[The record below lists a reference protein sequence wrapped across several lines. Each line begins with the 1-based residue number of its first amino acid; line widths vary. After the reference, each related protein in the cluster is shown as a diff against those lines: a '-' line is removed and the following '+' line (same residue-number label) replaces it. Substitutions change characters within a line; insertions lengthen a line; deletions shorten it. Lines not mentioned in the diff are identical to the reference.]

1 MLLGKGVMINW
12 TNVAPEHRPAYDAW
26 QCREHMVGRVAI
38 PGFLRGRRYIAAID
52 ERTDDKAQ
60 RDFLTLYEVA
70 DLVVLTGADYLAKAN
85 NPSPLTLKTTPVV
98 RDSIRGI
105 SRVRASFGEG
115 MGSAALTLRFDPQAG
130 REGELER
137 FLVAQALPACAQ
149 RYDITGAHLIVADRE
164 ASDMKPVE
172 RQGRPTDY
180 PNWVVMLE
188 GTSAA
193 AVSNAASALLPD
205 AQLATHG
212 SGTSVARDS
221 YVLQFT
227 HLSKRAFGNNT

>member
-12 TNVAPEHRPAYDAW
+12 TNVAPENRPAYDAW

-38 PGFLRGRRYIAAID
+38 PGFLRGRRYIAAFPD
-52 ERTDDKAQ
+52 QAQ

-70 DLVVLTGADYLAKAN
+70 DLAVLTGTDYLAKAN

-98 RDSIRGI
+98 RDSIRGL
-105 SRVRASFGEG
+105 SQVRASLGEG
-115 MGSAALTLRFDPQAG
+115 TGGAALTLRFDPQPG
-130 REGELER
+130 RESELER
-137 FLVAQALPACAQ
+137 FLLEQALPACAQ
-149 RYDITGAHLIVADRE
+149 RYDVTGAHFIVADQA
-164 ASDMKPVE
+164 ASGMKPVE

-193 AVSNAASALLPD
+193 AVRNASDALLPD
-205 AQLATHG
+205 AQLTAHG
-212 SGTSVARDS
+212 SAATIACES

-227 HLSKRAFGNNT
+227 HLSKHAFAENS

>member
-12 TNVAPEHRPAYDAW
+12 TNVAAENRPAYDAW

-38 PGFLRGRRYIAAID
+38 PGFLRGRRYIAAF
-52 ERTDDKAQ
+52 DDKAQ
-60 RDFLTLYEVA
+60 RDFLTLYEVT
-70 DLVVLTGADYLAKAN
+70 DLAVLTSADYLAKAN

-98 RDSIRGI
+98 RDSIRGL
-105 SRVRASFGEG
+105 SHVRASFGEG

-130 REGELER
+130 REAELQR
-137 FLVAQALPACAQ
+137 FLVEQALPACAQ
-149 RYDITGAHLIVADRE
+149 RYDITGAHFIVADPA
-164 ASDMKPVE
+164 ASNMKPVE

-193 AVSNAASALLPD
+193 AVINAANALLPD
-205 AQLATHG
+205 AQLAAHG
-212 SGTSVARDS
+212 SGTAVARAS
-221 YVLQFT
+221 YLLQFT
-227 HLSKRAFGNNT
+227 HLSKHAFGNNT

>member
-1 MLLGKGVMINW
+1 MINW
-12 TNVAPEHRPAYDAW
+12 TNVAPADRPAYDAW

-38 PGFLRGRRYIAAID
+38 PGFLRGRRCITAFPD
-52 ERTDDKAQ
+52 RVQ

-70 DLVVLTGADYLAKAN
+70 DLAVLTGADYLAKAN

-115 MGSAALTLRFDPQAG
+115 MGSAALTLRFDPQAA
-130 REGELER
+130 REAELER
-137 FLVAQALPACAQ
+137 FLMQTLPACAQ
-149 RYDITGAHLIVADRE
+149 RYDITGAHFIVADPA
-164 ASDMKPVE
+164 ASNMKPVE

-193 AVSNAASALLPD
+193 AVCNAADALLPD
-205 AQLATHG
+205 AQLAAHG
-212 SGTSVARDS
+212 SGTAIARES

-227 HLSKRAFGNNT
+227 HLSKRAFDNYT

>member
-1 MLLGKGVMINW
+1 MLLGKAVMINW
-12 TNVAPEHRPAYDAW
+12 TNVAPADRPAYDAW

-38 PGFLRGRRYIAAID
+38 RGFLRGRRYIAAFP
-52 ERTDDKAQ
+52 DKPQ

-70 DLVVLTGADYLAKAN
+70 DLAVLTGADYLAKAN

-98 RDSIRGI
+98 RDSIRGL
-105 SRVRASFGEG
+105 SRVRASLGEG
-115 MGSAALTLRFDPQAG
+115 TGGAALTLRFGSQSG

-137 FLVAQALPACAQ
+137 FLLEQALPACAQ
-149 RYDITGAHLIVADRE
+149 RYDITGAHFIVADRE
-164 ASDMKPVE
+164 ASGMKPVE

-193 AVSNAASALLPD
+193 AVINAAEALLSNAQLG
-205 AQLATHG
+205 AQG
-212 SGTSVARDS
+212 SGSAIARES

-227 HLSKRAFGNNT
+227 HLSKGAFADNS